1 MTPERFESLAEAH
14 GGDVTRWPAAERE
27 AAAALMI
34 AQPAFARDVLTAAAM
49 LDAALDAWAPMAVTH
64 ELRERV
70 IAAAPAAR
78 RRSRLAAW
86 FWGAGL
92 SAGLAAACAAGLA
105 VGVALYDVSQPDE
118 AVSAVLAGYDDL
130 SIADTGEGA

>member
-1 MTPERFESLAEAH
+1 MTPERFETLAEAH
-14 GGDVTRWPAAERE
+14 GGDVARWPDVERE

-34 AQPAFARDVLTAAAM
+34 AQPALAQGVLARAAT

-64 ELRERV
+64 DLRERV
-70 IAAAPAAR
+70 VAAAPAAR
-78 RRSRLAAW
+78 RRGRLSAW

-92 SAGLAAACAAGLA
+92 SAGLAAACASGLA

-130 SIADTGEGA
+130 SIAETGEGA

>member
-1 MTPERFESLAEAH
+1 MTPERFETLAEAH
-14 GGDVTRWPAAERE
+14 GGDVARWPDVERE

-34 AQPAFARDVLTAAAM
+34 AQPALAQGVLARAAT

-64 ELRERV
+64 DLRERV
-70 IAAAPAAR
+70 VAAAPAAR
-78 RRSRLAAW
+78 RLSAW

-92 SAGLAAACAAGLA
+92 SAGLAAACASGLA

-130 SIADTGEGA
+130 SIAETGEGA

>member
-1 MTPERFESLAEAH
+1 MTPERFETLAEAH
-14 GGDVTRWPAAERE
+14 GGDVARWPDVERE

-34 AQPAFARDVLTAAAM
+34 AQPALAQGVLARAATLDV
-49 LDAALDAWAPMAVTH
+49 ALDAWAPMAVTH

-78 RRSRLAAW
+78 RRNRMAAW

-105 VGVALYDVSQPDE
+105 VGVRLYDVSQPDD
-118 AVSAVLAGYDDL
+118 AVSAALAGYDDF
-130 SIADTGEGA
+130 SAAVTGEDA

>member
-1 MTPERFESLAEAH
+1 MTPERFETLAEAH
-14 GGDVTRWPAAERE
+14 GGDVARWPAAERE

-34 AQPAFARDVLTAAAM
+34 AQPDLALGMLARAATLDV
-49 LDAALDAWAPMAVTH
+49 ALDAWAPMAVTH
-64 ELRERV
+64 DLRERV

-78 RRSRLAAW
+78 RRSPLAAW

-92 SAGLAAACAAGLA
+92 GAGLAAACAAGLA

-130 SIADTGEGA
+130 SITDGGEGA